1 MQSTAQLPVYSDL
14 ETPLSITAS
23 KYNPFV
29 IIACLF
35 LSVFLLSAAP
45 KPDSTDKGYVPLLMV
60 IEYFDYDYRFAAAT
74 GTLTIY
80 HGNGSMTYVI
90 GSREVYAGD
99 EVLFLQKQLEL
110 REGVIYAHPETV
122 DMFVF
127 QATGRHQ
134 MWSFDGQA
142 FSMKAAGSR
151 NVDRKPGSASA
162 GATTAARRQRESRG
176 SKSSNEIGDINT
188 IIIDAGHGGKDP
200 GGIGHNQLYEKDIVL
215 DVAKELRKDLH
226 RRFRR
231 KEILLTRSDDTF
243 ISLEDRGEMANSI
256 DPGKNPIFISIH
268 ANVSFSSK
276 TKGYETFYLSLEAM
290 GDDAREVAARE
301 NSVLDFEIENSDD
314 YVSEIINRLVD
325 IEYRRESMRMAEYIQ
340 EGIERYVDSGS
351 ENRGV
356 KSAFFY
362 VLKESKMPAVL
373 VEIGFLTNEAEAEL
387 LQKDEYQKRIVSGVA
402 DGIEEFITAF
412 EETEGFTRQYELARE

>member
-1 MQSTAQLPVYSDL
+1 M
-14 ETPLSITAS
+14 SITAS
-23 KYNPFV
+23 RYNLFV
-29 IIACLF
+29 IFACLF
-35 LSVFLLSAAP
+35 ISVFLLSAAP
-45 KPDSTDKGYVPLLMV
+45 KPDSTDKEYVPFLTV
-60 IEYFDYDYRFAAAT
+60 IGYFDYDYRFTAAT
-74 GTLTIY
+74 GTLTVD
-80 HGNGSMTYVI
+80 HVNGSMTYI
-90 GSREVYAGD
+90 LGSREVYAGD

-110 REGVIYAHPETV
+110 RGGVIYAHPGTV

-127 QATGRHQ
+127 QATGRHR

-142 FSMKAAGSR
+142 FTMQAAGSR
-151 NVDRKPGSASA
+151 NMERNPGSPST
-162 GATTAARRQRESRG
+162 GATTAARKQRESG
-176 SKSSNEIGDINT
+176 ASPSSNEIGDINT
-188 IIIDAGHGGKDP
+188 IIIDAGHGGRDP
-200 GGIGHNQLYEKDIVL
+200 GGIGHSQLYEKDIVL
-215 DVAKELRKDLH
+215 DVAKELKKDLN

-256 DPGKNPIFISIH
+256 DPGNNPIFISIH

-276 TKGYETFYLSLEAM
+276 SRGYETYYLSLEAV
-290 GDDAREVAARE
+290 GDDAREVAERE

-314 YVSEIINRLVD
+314 YVSQIINRLVD

-340 EGIERYVDSGS
+340 EGIERHVETGS
-351 ENRGV
+351 KNRGV

-387 LQKDEYQKRIVSGVA
+387 LQKDDYQKRIVRGVA
-402 DGIEEFITAF
+402 DGIEAFITAF